1 MNGENGENFV
11 SQFNSIYIESTSPIE
26 ALQYALNAG
35 SEQDVIWVGGSLFVV
50 GNVLRDA
57 PRQIEGW
64 P

>member
-1 MNGENGENFV
+1 MATQDIAAIRQELSG
-11 SQFNSIYIESTSPIE
+11 IESTSPIE

-57 PRQIEGW
+57 PHQIEGW